1 MYRERR
7 LSEKLQKMVAAFPIT
22 VLSGA
27 RQVGKTTLLR
37 HLFPKFDYF
46 VFDPA
51 IDLENARKEPDLFL
65 RNHPAPL
72 ILDEIQ
78 YAPELAASLKRRV
91 DATDAQAGQYV
102 VTGSQQWQV
111 MRSLAESLAGR
122 AVFLDLEGF
131 ALAEAANLTWNP
143 GWLSRWLESPD
154 ELVRSTV
161 TTNNAFTGP
170 LWEWLWRGSLPG
182 VQEIPVDLVPE
193 FWMSYQRTYIER
205 DARLAGDVHDW
216 QHFGQFI
223 RLVSALTA
231 QEINYSELGRE
242 IGMTPQTARR
252 WLAVL
257 AGTFQWF
264 EIPSFSGNAIKRV
277 SGKPKGHLAD
287 TGLVCHLAQLST
299 PRALGGHPLLGAIF
313 ETAMVHEVRKQN
325 ACLPGKGSFSH
336 WRSAGGA
343 EVDLI
348 LERDGRIIPFE
359 IKMTA
364 HPTRRDASGLLAFR
378 KSYPDR
384 SIAKAAVL
392 CATERPF
399 WITDEV
405 AALPWNLL

>member
-7 LSEKLQKMVAAFPIT
+7 LSGKLRRMVASFPIT

-37 HLFPKFDYF
+37 HLFPEFDYF

-72 ILDEIQ
+72 ILDEVQ
-78 YAPELAASLKRRV
+78 YAPELMTSLKRRI
-91 DATDAQAGQYV
+91 DATGAQVGQYV
-102 VTGSQQWQV
+102 LTGSQQWQV

-122 AVFLDLEGF
+122 AVFLDLDGF
-131 ALAEAANLTWNP
+131 SLAECANLAGEP
-143 GWLSRWLESPD
+143 GWLTRWLESP
-154 ELVRSTV
+154 EEFVRNGV
-161 TTNNAFTGP
+161 TPNNAFAGP
-170 LWEWLWRGSLPG
+170 LWDWLWRGALPG
-182 VQEIPVDLVPE
+182 AQQIPVDLIPE
-193 FWMSYQRTYIER
+193 FWMSYQRTYLER
-205 DARLAGDVHDW
+205 DARLAGDVNDW
-216 QHFGQFI
+216 QQFGQFI

-257 AGTFQWF
+257 ASTFQWF
-264 EIPSFSGNAIKRV
+264 EISAFSGNSIKRV

-287 TGLVCHLAQLST
+287 TGLVCHLARLST
-299 PRALGGHPLLGAIF
+299 PKALGGHPLLGALF
-313 ETAMVHEVRKQN
+313 ETAMVHELRKQD
-325 ACLPGKGSFSH
+325 AFLPGRGSFSH

-343 EVDLI
+343 EVDCI
-348 LERDGRIIPFE
+348 LERDGRIHPFE

-364 HPTRRDASGLLAFR
+364 HPTRRDASGLMAFR
-378 KSYPDR
+378 KSYADR
-384 SIAKAAVL
+384 PIAKAAVL
-392 CATERPF
+392 CAAERPF
-399 WITDEV
+399 WITDDV